1 MKKLLILIV
10 LCLPLVAYAQ
20 TTTGS
25 QDRVAILKAEAEA
38 KAKAAM
44 EAAKA
49 AQEAAIA
56 AQKAAEAAAA
66 EAEKAA
72 QEAVKEAE
80 QAKKNAEQ
88 ATKEA
93 EQVTIKTEN
102 TVSSK
107 AEDSKKTE
115 EKTPESVETETPAW
129 SVPVIVEEQKPV
141 KEVEEK
147 AEKKKA
153 DDKNNDLYLSAEAVP
168 MVDGKVVWTYD
179 IDVPGKNAQQI
190 YNDMMRIM
198 SKMTKEENQLERS
211 KVALVNEQE
220 HKIAAS
226 MQEWL
231 VFSSSFLSLDRTK
244 MSYILS
250 ADCEDGHV
258 KLTMERISYAY
269 GEGKD
274 TNYYKAEEWITDKNA
289 VNKKHTRLLPLSGKF
304 RKKTID
310 RKNEIFK
317 TIRAEIR

>member
-10 LCLPLVAYAQ
+10 LCLPLTAMAQ
-20 TTTGS
+20 TTTDA
-25 QDRVAILKAEAEA
+25 QDRVATLKAEAEA
-38 KAKAAM
+38 KAKAAL

-72 QEAVKEAE
+72 RE
-80 QAKKNAEQ
+80 

-93 EQVTIKTEN
+93 GQTT
-102 TVSSK
+102 K
-107 AEDSKKTE
+107 AAE
-115 EKTPESVETETPAW
+115 ETTTTATTGSQSW
-129 SVPVIVEEQKPV
+129 SAPVIVEEPKKATEIQ
-141 KEVEEK
+141 EE

-153 DDKNNDLYLSAEAVP
+153 DDKNNEIYLAAGAVP
-168 MVDGKVVWTYD
+168 EVDGKVQWTCD
-179 IDVPGKNAQQI
+179 INVPGKNAQQI
-190 YNDMMRIM
+190 YDEMLRIM
-198 SKMTKEENQLERS
+198 SKLTKEENQLERS

-220 HKIAAS
+220 HKIAS
-226 MQEWL
+226 TMQEWL
-231 VFSSSFLSLDRTK
+231 VFTSTFLSLDRTK
-244 MSYILS
+244 MSYILN

-258 KLTMERISYAY
+258 KLTMERISYVY

-289 VNKKHTRLLPLSGKF
+289 VNKKHTRLLPMSGKF

-310 RKNEIFK
+310 RKNELFK
-317 TIRAEIR
+317 TIKAEIL

>member
-10 LCLPLVAYAQ
+10 LCLPLYAMAQ
-20 TTTGS
+20 TTTDA
-25 QDRVAILKAEAEA
+25 QDRVATLKAEAEA
-38 KAKAAM
+38 KAKAAL

-72 QEAVKEAE
+72 RE
-80 QAKKNAEQ
+80 

-93 EQVTIKTEN
+93 EEATKV
-102 TVSSK
+102 
-107 AEDSKKTE
+107 AE
-115 EKTPESVETETPAW
+115 ETTTTATTGSQSW
-129 SVPVIVEEQKPV
+129 SAPVIVEEPNNATETQ
-141 KEVEEK
+141 EE

-153 DDKNNDLYLSAEAVP
+153 DDKNNDIYLAAGAVP
-168 MVDGKVVWTYD
+168 EVDGKVQWTCD
-179 IDVPGKNAQQI
+179 INVPGKNAQQI
-190 YNDMMRIM
+190 YDEMLRIM
-198 SKMTKEENQLERS
+198 SKLTKEENQLERS

-220 HKIAAS
+220 HKIAS
-226 MQEWL
+226 TMQEWL
-231 VFSSSFLSLDRTK
+231 VFTSTFLSLDRAK
-244 MSYILS
+244 MSYILN

-258 KLTMERISYAY
+258 KLTMERISYVY

-289 VNKKHTRLLPLSGKF
+289 VNKKHTRLLPIKF

-310 RKNEIFK
+310 RKNELFK
-317 TIRAEIR
+317 TIKAEIL

>member
-10 LCLPLVAYAQ
+10 LCLPLTAMAQ
-20 TTTGS
+20 TTTDA
-25 QDRVAILKAEAEA
+25 QDRVATLKAEAEA
-38 KAKAAM
+38 KAKAAL

-72 QEAVKEAE
+72 RE
-80 QAKKNAEQ
+80 

-93 EQVTIKTEN
+93 GQTT
-102 TVSSK
+102 K
-107 AEDSKKTE
+107 AAE
-115 EKTPESVETETPAW
+115 ETSTTATTGSQSW
-129 SVPVIVEEQKPV
+129 SAPVIVEEPKKATEIQ
-141 KEVEEK
+141 EE

-153 DDKNNDLYLSAEAVP
+153 DDKNNEIYLAAGAVP
-168 MVDGKVVWTYD
+168 EVDGKVQWTCD
-179 IDVPGKNAQQI
+179 INVPGKNAQQI
-190 YNDMMRIM
+190 YDEMLRIM
-198 SKMTKEENQLERS
+198 SKLTKEENQLERS

-220 HKIAAS
+220 HKIAS
-226 MQEWL
+226 TMQEWL
-231 VFSSSFLSLDRTK
+231 VFTSTFLSLDRAK
-244 MSYILS
+244 MSYILN

-258 KLTMERISYAY
+258 KLTMERISYVY

-289 VNKKHTRLLPLSGKF
+289 VNKKHTRLLPMSGKF

-310 RKNEIFK
+310 RKNELFK
-317 TIRAEIR
+317 TIKAEIL

>member
-10 LCLPLVAYAQ
+10 LCLPLTAMAQ
-20 TTTGS
+20 TTTDA
-25 QDRVAILKAEAEA
+25 QDRVATLKAEAEA
-38 KAKAAM
+38 KAKAAL

-72 QEAVKEAE
+72 RE
-80 QAKKNAEQ
+80 

-93 EQVTIKTEN
+93 GQTT
-102 TVSSK
+102 K
-107 AEDSKKTE
+107 AAE
-115 EKTPESVETETPAW
+115 ETSTTATTGSQSW
-129 SVPVIVEEQKPV
+129 SAPVIVEEPKKATEIQ
-141 KEVEEK
+141 EE

-153 DDKNNDLYLSAEAVP
+153 DDKNNDIYLAAGAVP
-168 MVDGKVVWTYD
+168 EVDGKVQWTCD
-179 IDVPGKNAQQI
+179 INVPGKNAQQI
-190 YNDMMRIM
+190 YDEMLRIM
-198 SKMTKEENQLERS
+198 SKLTKEENQLERS

-220 HKIAAS
+220 HKIAS
-226 MQEWL
+226 TMQEWL
-231 VFSSSFLSLDRTK
+231 VFTSTFLSLDRTK
-244 MSYILS
+244 MSYILN

-258 KLTMERISYAY
+258 KLTMERISYVY

-289 VNKKHTRLLPLSGKF
+289 VNKKHTRLLPMSGKF

-310 RKNEIFK
+310 RKNELFK
-317 TIRAEIR
+317 TIKAEIL

>member
-10 LCLPLVAYAQ
+10 LCLPLTAMAQ
-20 TTTGS
+20 TTTDA
-25 QDRVAILKAEAEA
+25 QDRVATLKAEAEA
-38 KAKAAM
+38 KAKAAL

-72 QEAVKEAE
+72 RE
-80 QAKKNAEQ
+80 

-93 EQVTIKTEN
+93 EQTT
-102 TVSSK
+102 K
-107 AEDSKKTE
+107 AAE
-115 EKTPESVETETPAW
+115 ETTTTATTGSQSW
-129 SVPVIVEEQKPV
+129 SVPVIVEEPKKATEIQ
-141 KEVEEK
+141 EE

-153 DDKNNDLYLSAEAVP
+153 DDKNNEIYLAAGAVP
-168 MVDGKVVWTYD
+168 EVDGKVQWTCD
-179 IDVPGKNAQQI
+179 INVPGKNAQQI
-190 YNDMMRIM
+190 YDEMLRIM
-198 SKMTKEENQLERS
+198 SKLTKEENQLERS

-220 HKIAAS
+220 HKIAS
-226 MQEWL
+226 TMQEWL
-231 VFSSSFLSLDRTK
+231 VFTSTFLSLDRTK
-244 MSYILS
+244 MSYILN

-258 KLTMERISYAY
+258 KLTMERISYVY

-289 VNKKHTRLLPLSGKF
+289 VNKKHTRLLPMSGKF

-310 RKNEIFK
+310 RKNELFK
-317 TIRAEIR
+317 TIKAEIL

>member
-10 LCLPLVAYAQ
+10 LCLPLTAMAQ
-20 TTTGS
+20 TTTDA
-25 QDRVAILKAEAEA
+25 QDRVATLKAEAEA
-38 KAKAAM
+38 KAKAAL

-72 QEAVKEAE
+72 RE
-80 QAKKNAEQ
+80 

-93 EQVTIKTEN
+93 GQTT
-102 TVSSK
+102 K
-107 AEDSKKTE
+107 AAE
-115 EKTPESVETETPAW
+115 ETSTTATTGSQSW
-129 SVPVIVEEQKPV
+129 SAPVIVEEPKKATEIQ
-141 KEVEEK
+141 EE

-153 DDKNNDLYLSAEAVP
+153 DDKNNEIYLAAGAVP
-168 MVDGKVVWTYD
+168 EVDGKVQWTCD
-179 IDVPGKNAQQI
+179 INVPGKNAQQI
-190 YNDMMRIM
+190 YDEMLRIM
-198 SKMTKEENQLERS
+198 SKLTKEENQLERS

-220 HKIAAS
+220 HKIAS
-226 MQEWL
+226 TMQEWL
-231 VFSSSFLSLDRTK
+231 VFTSTFLSLDRTK
-244 MSYILS
+244 MSYILN

-258 KLTMERISYAY
+258 KLTMERISYVY

-289 VNKKHTRLLPLSGKF
+289 VNKKHTRLLPMSGKF

-310 RKNEIFK
+310 RKNELFK
-317 TIRAEIR
+317 TIKAEIL